1 MVRRACQRRLAG
13 VSRVAFMSVLGRPM
27 LVVASSLFL
36 GACSQPTQP
45 VTAEPLADSTSASST
60 QHGGADKARL
70 ASDLG
75 LTEPPEVAP
84 VRHITP
90 RESQEVYTG
99 CLQDAGWGES
109 GPDEGIE
116 IPAGQQESFNLAYY
130 VCLQQYPVEE
140 KYTQPLTTERL
151 GVLYDWWVQHT
162 VPCFEQ
168 QGWDVGEI
176 PTREAFLANPQW
188 LPTERVAE
196 QAGADVKAG
205 RIATMD
211 EALYGVCAGP
221 PDEVLYP

>member
-1 MVRRACQRRLAG
+1 MSEHLTAAARRRQTSFMRRPLVAVPTLVNHGPLPRAATIPSDLGGTMVRRACQRRLAG

-99 CLQDAGWGES
+99 CLQDAGWSES

-151 GVLYDWWVQHT
+151 GPVRLVGPAHGAVLRAA
-162 VPCFEQ
+162 
-168 QGWDVGEI
+168 GVGRRRD
-176 PTREAFLANPQW
+176 THA
-188 LPTERVAE
+188 
-196 QAGADVKAG
+196 
-205 RIATMD
+205 
-211 EALYGVCAGP
+211 
-221 PDEVLYP
+221 